1 MCTAIAH
8 LLLTLSVIHYNQN
21 PLNTPTTMDTE
32 RTNCLLAEI
41 AGGKGLIH
49 IDRHDVDLFKAN
61 AQLIDAE
68 KVGGNVENIGA
79 ILDGIFTTMAERN
92 SGRKVKS
99 ILLALRIAENSKL
112 MMEHMNGVHDAISKL
127 GDEVESKWGLF
138 ATDLPDDRF
147 EIIVALGF

>member
-1 MCTAIAH
+1 
-8 LLLTLSVIHYNQN
+8 
-21 PLNTPTTMDTE
+21 MDTE

-41 AGGKGLIH
+41 AGDKGLIH

-61 AQLIDAE
+61 AEHIDAE
-68 KVGGNVENIGA
+68 KAGGNVENIGA

-99 ILLALRIAENSKL
+99 MLLALRIAENSNL

-127 GDEVESKWGLF
+127 GDEIESKWGLF
-138 ATDLPDDRF
+138 STDLPDDRF
-147 EIIVALGF
+147 EIIAALGF

>member
-1 MCTAIAH
+1 
-8 LLLTLSVIHYNQN
+8 
-21 PLNTPTTMDTE
+21 MDTE

-41 AGGKGLIH
+41 AGEKGLIH

-68 KVGGNVENIGA
+68 KVSGKVEDIGA

-92 SGRKVKS
+92 SGCKVKS
-99 ILLALRIAENSKL
+99 MLLTLRIAENSNL

-127 GDEVESKWGLF
+127 GDDVESKWGLF
-138 ATDLPDDRF
+138 STDRLKEDQFEVIAAVGPSHTSPDDAKQARQ
-147 EIIVALGF
+147 

>member
-1 MCTAIAH
+1 
-8 LLLTLSVIHYNQN
+8 
-21 PLNTPTTMDTE
+21 MDPE

-61 AQLIDAE
+61 AEHIDAE
-68 KVGGNVENIGA
+68 KGSGNVENIGA

-99 ILLALRIAENSKL
+99 MLLALRIAENSNL

-127 GDEVESKWGLF
+127 GDEAEIKWGLF
-138 ATDLPDDRF
+138 STDRLKEDQI
-147 EIIVALGF
+147 EVIAALGF

>member
-1 MCTAIAH
+1 
-8 LLLTLSVIHYNQN
+8 
-21 PLNTPTTMDTE
+21 MDTE

-61 AQLIDAE
+61 AEHIDAE
-68 KVGGNVENIGA
+68 KAGGNVENIGA

-99 ILLALRIAENSKL
+99 MLLALRIGENSNL
-112 MMEHMNGVHDAISKL
+112 MMEHINGVHDAISKL
-127 GDEVESKWGLF
+127 GDEIESKWGLF
-138 ATDLPDDRF
+138 STDRLKEDQF
-147 EIIVALGF
+147 EVIVALGF

>member
-1 MCTAIAH
+1 
-8 LLLTLSVIHYNQN
+8 
-21 PLNTPTTMDTE
+21 MDTE

-41 AGGKGLIH
+41 AGDKGLIH
-49 IDRHDVDLFKAN
+49 IDRHDVELFKAN

-68 KVGGNVENIGA
+68 KAGGNVENIGA

-99 ILLALRIAENSKL
+99 MLLALRIAENSNL

-127 GDEVESKWGLF
+127 GDEVEIKWGLF
-138 ATDLPDDRF
+138 STDRLKEDQI
-147 EIIVALGF
+147 EVIAALGF

>member
-1 MCTAIAH
+1 
-8 LLLTLSVIHYNQN
+8 
-21 PLNTPTTMDTE
+21 MDTE

-68 KVGGNVENIGA
+68 KAGGNVENIGA

-99 ILLALRIAENSKL
+99 MLLALRIAEHSNL